1 MATYYKWRRSTV
13 SYTTQ
18 INGSVSSLAEGR
30 YYIRA
35 SYRPSIVNG
44 KFVWNTADDATV
56 YELSWSGSQQTHR
69 IPANAWFYAPAGSD
83 GSTNIESTVVYKTT
97 SETQF
102 KGNADL
108 VGFYITPSAQK
119 FSATKTAGTFVDYI
133 YNTSSSTYPNGG
145 ASGSYYYDQRT
156 TVTSP
161 TNPTQIS
168 YPSTINSLS
177 TTITWQSS
185 ISNTSYPVSRYEL
198 SYSTNGGFS
207 WQVAGTTEETTYQFG
222 ISSPEVT
229 QIQFR
234 VRAMD
239 TNSQYSDY
247 VTGSNS
253 TVQYVPANPPVL
265 VLPNNAKL
273 GDTITI
279 SWNSVTDA
287 TNYILQR
294 KVYGGDWTQIY
305 SGANLST
312 TNLVD
317 NLGISYRVAFNVGS
331 NFTSEWS
338 QEYKLNIYEKLIE
351 MTYLG
356 DDGNY
361 MPLYPR
367 TISSAVVNASDL
379 INTVSLSGTYQGTG
393 VKSNTVL
400 LNVKEGIEPK
410 IAFVSNTEGNV
421 EVVNNFDSKGN
432 LVVDNNNN
440 VAGEEYSYV
449 VIGKKED

>member
-1 MATYYKWRRSTV
+1 MATYYKWRKNNFSYTEERDSLGRTVTLRSGSFSYFKVYCGNSISIADNGDITILDEIEYTV
-13 SYTTQ
+13 SSSGRTERPTGNYLRDRNSIYYTSGSFT
-18 INGSVSSLAEGR
+18 INPQTYPAGTLSASKTIYKVSSVVEVGAFV
-30 YYIRA
+30 
-35 SYRPSIVNG
+35 SY
-44 KFVWNTADDATV
+44 V
-56 YELSWSGSQQTHR
+56 YS
-69 IPANAWFYAPAGSD
+69 
-83 GSTNIESTVVYKTT
+83 
-97 SETQF
+97 
-102 KGNADL
+102 
-108 VGFYITPSAQK
+108 
-119 FSATKTAGTFVDYI
+119 
-133 YNTSSSTYPNGG
+133 TSSSAYPNGEV
-145 ASGSYYYDQRT
+145 SGSYYYDQRT

-161 TNPTQIS
+161 TNPSQIS

-177 TTITWQSS
+177 TTISWQPST
-185 ISNTSYPVSRYEL
+185 SNTSYPVSRYEL
-198 SYSTNGGFS
+198 SYSTNGGSS

-294 KVYGGDWTQIY
+294 KVDGSEWTQIY

-317 NLGISYRVAFNVGS
+317 NLGISYRIAFNVGS

-338 QEYKLNIYEKLIE
+338 QEYRLNTYEKLIE

-367 TISSAVVNASDL
+367 TITSAVVNVSDL
-379 INTVSLSGTYQGTG
+379 INTVSLSGTYQGNGFETNSIALENS
-393 VKSNTVL
+393 VDPKVAIITNSKQETTLVTNFNENNMTIKDSNNELGETYNYV
-400 LNVKEGIEPK
+400 I
-410 IAFVSNTEGNV
+410 IGN
-421 EVVNNFDSKGN
+421 NKNK
-432 LVVDNNNN
+432 
-440 VAGEEYSYV
+440 
-449 VIGKKED
+449 

>member
-1 MATYYKWRRSTV
+1 MATYYRWDQNQLSNVEKTRYYSEGELIYTGSAGYVYYSTNKP
-13 SYTTQ
+13 TW
-18 INGSVSSLAEGR
+18 NGS
-30 YYIRA
+30 YYAA
-35 SYRPSIVNG
+35 SDSWPNAWPSGAGYIGTNYWAFNNKTPTTYYYGGLTKDGNNYFADNGITNYYRTISAG
-44 KFVWNTADDATV
+44 KFVGYV
-56 YELSWSGSQQTHR
+56 YSLT
-69 IPANAWFYAPAGSD
+69 
-83 GSTNIESTVVYKTT
+83 
-97 SETQF
+97 
-102 KGNADL
+102 
-108 VGFYITPSAQK
+108 
-119 FSATKTAGTFVDYI
+119 
-133 YNTSSSTYPNGG
+133 SSTYPTNGQ
-145 ASGSYYYDQRT
+145 SGSYWYNNRT

-161 TNPTQIS
+161 TNPSQIS
-168 YPSTINSLS
+168 YPSTINTLS
-177 TTITWQSS
+177 TTITWQAST
-185 ISNTSYPVSRYEL
+185 SNTSYPVSRYEL
-198 SYSTNGGFS
+198 SYSTNGGSS
-207 WQVAGTTEETTYQFG
+207 WQVAGTTAETSYQFG

-247 VTGSNS
+247 VTGTNS

-265 VLPNNAKL
+265 VLPDNAKL
-273 GDTITI
+273 GETITI

-294 KVYGGDWTQIY
+294 KVDGSEWTQIY
-305 SGANLST
+305 SGSNLST
-312 TNLVD
+312 TNLID
-317 NLGISYRVAFNVGS
+317 NLGISYRIAFNVGS
-331 NFTSEWS
+331 NFTSDWS
-338 QEYKLNIYEKLIE
+338 QEYRLNTYEKFIE

-367 TISSAVVNASDL
+367 TISNAVVNASDL
-379 INTVSLSGTYQGTG
+379 MSIVSLSGTYQGTG
-393 VKSNTVL
+393 IESNTVL
-400 LNVKEGIEPK
+400 LNVKEGIKPK

-440 VAGEEYSYV
+440 VAGEEYSYI

>member
-1 MATYYKWRRSTV
+1 MATYYRWNQNTIG
-13 SYTTQ
+13 YEEY
-18 INGSVSSLAEGR
+18 SV
-30 YYIRA
+30 A
-35 SYRPSIVNG
+35 SYRVGDTITINGYYLITIVRYHVGNRNFVLDEIGGYRHPEQGEVNFNSGYMMTFADSIVAGTTVNNIYKANG
-44 KFVWNTADDATV
+44 SGRIGWGNSSMYKV
-56 YELSWSGSQQTHR
+56 ESGSLTKYGVR
-69 IPANAWFYAPAGSD
+69 AISGSFQ
-83 GSTNIESTVVYKTT
+83 SYVY
-97 SETQF
+97 S
-102 KGNADL
+102 
-108 VGFYITPSAQK
+108 I
-119 FSATKTAGTFVDYI
+119 
-133 YNTSSSTYPNGG
+133 SSSTYPTNGQ
-145 ASGSYYYDQRT
+145 SGSYWYNNQT

-161 TNPTQIS
+161 TNPSQIS
-168 YPSTINSLS
+168 YPSTINTLS
-177 TTITWQSS
+177 TTITWQPAT
-185 ISNTSYPVSRYEL
+185 SNTSYPVSRYEL
-198 SYSTNGGFS
+198 SYSTNGGSS
-207 WQVAGTTEETTYQFG
+207 WQVAGTTTETTYQFG

-265 VLPNNAKL
+265 VLPDNAKL

-279 SWNSVTDA
+279 SWNSVIDA

-294 KVYGGDWTQIY
+294 KVDGGEWTQIY

-317 NLGISYRVAFNVGS
+317 NLGISYRIAFNVGS

-338 QEYKLNIYEKLIE
+338 QEYKLNTYEKLIE

-367 TISSAVVNASDL
+367 TVSSAVVNAGDL
-379 INTVSLSGTYQGTG
+379 INTVSLSGTYQGNGFETNS
-393 VKSNTVL
+393 VALENSVDPKVAIITNSKQETTLVTNFNENNMT
-400 LNVKEGIEPK
+400 VKE
-410 IAFVSNTEGNV
+410 SNNE
-421 EVVNNFDSKGN
+421 
-432 LVVDNNNN
+432 L
-440 VAGEEYSYV
+440 GETYSYV
-449 VIGKKED
+449 IIGNNKSK

>member
-1 MATYYKWRRSTV
+1 MATYYRWNKNSIGTV
-13 SYTTQ
+13 EESSSVPYAESERLTGNRQAICYSAIKPNLNGNTYTL
-18 INGSVSSLAEGR
+18 SAKHSLELGTGWTDEKISN
-30 YYIRA
+30 YYF
-35 SYRPSIVNG
+35 G
-44 KFVWNTADDATV
+44 
-56 YELSWSGSQQTHR
+56 
-69 IPANAWFYAPAGSD
+69 
-83 GSTNIESTVVYKTT
+83 
-97 SETQF
+97 
-102 KGNADL
+102 
-108 VGFYITPSAQK
+108 
-119 FSATKTAGTFVDYI
+119 FSATTEKIYTGVETASYVNYTLRLTGSNIISFYAGNGAGSFQEYVYSVNSSDYPTDGESGEYW
-133 YNTSSSTYPNGG
+133 YNN
-145 ASGSYYYDQRT
+145 RT

-161 TNPTQIS
+161 TNPSSIS

-177 TTITWQSS
+177 ITVSWQASR
-185 ISNTSYPVSRYEL
+185 SNTNFPISRYEL
-198 SYSTNGGFS
+198 SYSTNGGSS
-207 WQVAGTTEETTYQFG
+207 WRVAGTTTSTRYQFG

-239 TNSQYSDY
+239 TNSQYSGY

-253 TVQYVPANPPVL
+253 TVQYVPANPPVIT
-265 VLPNNAKL
+265 LPDNTKL

-294 KVYGGDWTQIY
+294 KVDGGGWTQIY

-317 NLGISYRVAFNVGS
+317 NLGISYRIAFNVGS

-338 QEYKLNIYEKLIE
+338 QEYRLSTYEKLIE

-367 TISSAVVNASDL
+367 TVASAVVNASDL
-379 INTVSLSGTYQGTG
+379 ISTVSLSGTYQGNG
-393 VKSNTVL
+393 IESNTIL
-400 LNVKEGIEPK
+400 LNTKEGIEPK

-421 EVVNNFDSKGN
+421 EIVNNFDVEGN
-432 LVVDNNNN
+432 LVVDNNSN
-440 VAGEEYSYV
+440 VAGEEYSYI

>member
-1 MATYYKWRRSTV
+1 MATYYKWRKSTF
-13 SYTTQ
+13 STT
-18 INGSVSSLAEGR
+18 
-30 YYIRA
+30 
-35 SYRPSIVNG
+35 
-44 KFVWNTADDATV
+44 D
-56 YELSWSGSQQTHR
+56 
-69 IPANAWFYAPAGSD
+69 
-83 GSTNIESTVVYKTT
+83 TT
-97 SETQF
+97 T
-102 KGNADL
+102 L
-108 VGFYITPSAQK
+108 VT
-119 FSATKTAGTFVDYI
+119 
-133 YNTSSSTYPNGG
+133 TSSSISNTPVYYTANEVIIDAEREKYSYVGHTTHNATTSHQKYYPGQIIYGNLASTSYYKVITGYAFVYLDDNISTTLSVYDGGQIGSVEHHSSPKVSPSTSQGYVYSANSGAYPNGG
-145 ASGSYYYDQRT
+145 VSSNYYYDQRT

-161 TNPTQIS
+161 TNPSQIS

-177 TTITWQSS
+177 ATITWQPAT
-185 ISNTSYPVSRYEL
+185 SNTSYPVSRYEV
-198 SYSTNGGFS
+198 SYSTNGGSS
-207 WQVAGTTEETTYQFG
+207 WQVAGTTTQTSYQFG

-294 KVYGGDWTQIY
+294 KVDCGEWTQIY
-305 SGANLST
+305 SGAELST

-317 NLGISYRVAFNVGS
+317 NLGISYRIAFNVGS

-338 QEYKLNIYEKLIE
+338 QEYRLNTYEKLIE

-356 DDGNY
+356 EDGNY

-367 TISSAVVNASDL
+367 TISNAVVNASDL

-393 VKSNTVL
+393 IESNIVL

-421 EVVNNFDSKGN
+421 EIVNNFDDNGN
-432 LVVDNNNN
+432 LVVDNNSN

>member
-1 MATYYKWRRSTV
+1 MATYYKWKRFNFKTTNNFDFN
-13 SYTTQ
+13 YGEPPATQ
-18 INGSVSSLAEGR
+18 IGNKIYYYDDFPSITENGYFNLTKNINSPTIENNRVILSTPVYFGISSLTKTIYYVKSDSLLKFEYIDENNIYPSAAPDSSIR
-30 YYIRA
+30 YTI
-35 SYRPSIVNG
+35 
-44 KFVWNTADDATV
+44 
-56 YELSWSGSQQTHR
+56 SGS
-69 IPANAWFYAPAGSD
+69 G
-83 GSTNIESTVVYKTT
+83 E
-97 SETQF
+97 
-102 KGNADL
+102 
-108 VGFYITPSAQK
+108 
-119 FSATKTAGTFVDYI
+119 YI
-133 YNTSSSTYPNGG
+133 YHNSISQYPESGS
-145 ASGSYYYDQRT
+145 SGSYYYILDKT
-156 TVTSP
+156 SLISP
-161 TNPTQIS
+161 TNPEELSYSSEIHSLLVNIS
-168 YPSTINSLS
+168 
-177 TTITWQSS
+177 WQAS
-185 ISNTSYPVSRYEL
+185 ISNTSYPVSRYEV
-198 SYSTNGGFS
+198 SYSTNGGSS
-207 WQVAGTTEETTYQFG
+207 WQVAGTTTQTSYQFG

-273 GDTITI
+273 GDIITI

-294 KVYGGDWTQIY
+294 KVDDGEWTQIY

-317 NLGISYRVAFNVGS
+317 DLGISYRIAFNVGS

-338 QEYKLNIYEKLIE
+338 QEYRLNTYEKLIE

-356 DDGNY
+356 NDGNY
-361 MPLYPR
+361 MPLYPK
-367 TISSAVVNASDL
+367 TISNAVVNASDL
-379 INTVSLSGTYQGTG
+379 INTVSLSGIYQGTG
-393 VKSNTVL
+393 IESNTVL

-410 IAFVSNTEGNV
+410 IAFVSNAEGNV
-421 EVVNNFDSKGN
+421 EVVNSFDDNGN
-432 LVVDNNNN
+432 LVVDNNSN